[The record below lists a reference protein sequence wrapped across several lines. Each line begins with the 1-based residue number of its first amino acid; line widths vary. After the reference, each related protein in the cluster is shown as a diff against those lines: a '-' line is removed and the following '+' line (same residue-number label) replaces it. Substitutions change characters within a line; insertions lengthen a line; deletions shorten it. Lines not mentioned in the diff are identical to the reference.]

1 MLINSLEF
9 WIFFAVI
16 FLVYYLIRNNR
27 WQNAWLAVTSL
38 AFYGYVSIKL
48 LALFAV
54 IIVLFYG
61 LALGTE
67 KKRESSPATV
77 KWFKVAGVCA
87 GLGVLIY
94 FKYLNFFIAEF
105 SSLLNSI
112 GLPAT
117 TGTLNIIAPLGI
129 SYFTF
134 KLISYIV
141 DVAHGKTQAEHD
153 AVKFT
158 AYVAFFPTLMSGPID
173 RATTFLPQLEKARK
187 LLPSNLGDG
196 SLRIL
201 WGFFMKACIAD
212 RIAPYTDAIFN
223 NISHHNATSIALA
236 SVLYLIQMYSD
247 FAGYSHMAIGVGRL
261 LGLTVTENFKQPFF
275 SVNGGDF
282 WRRWHMSLSFWLRDY
297 IYIPLGGSRCSKMRS
312 YFNVMVT
319 FIACGAWHGAN
330 WTYIIFGAHHG
341 LWVIAS
347 RLMKSPREQL
357 EARYA
362 SLKHSTWFKSV
373 RIAISFLVCCIGAMY
388 FRANSIGD
396 IVVAWRKWLSR
407 DWGTPYLQATV
418 PLFTFGLLSFLVMI
432 YKEHQDEYQGKAHFM
447 HSSSRAMRLACI
459 AMTIVFIILTG
470 ALESDSFIYVQF

>member
-9 WIFFAVI
+9 WIFFAVV

-201 WGFFMKACIAD
+201 
-212 RIAPYTDAIFN
+212 
-223 NISHHNATSIALA
+223 
-236 SVLYLIQMYSD
+236 
-247 FAGYSHMAIGVGRL
+247 
-261 LGLTVTENFKQPFF
+261 
-275 SVNGGDF
+275 
-282 WRRWHMSLSFWLRDY
+282 
-297 IYIPLGGSRCSKMRS
+297 
-312 YFNVMVT
+312 
-319 FIACGAWHGAN
+319 
-330 WTYIIFGAHHG
+330 
-341 LWVIAS
+341 
-347 RLMKSPREQL
+347 
-357 EARYA
+357 
-362 SLKHSTWFKSV
+362 
-373 RIAISFLVCCIGAMY
+373 
-388 FRANSIGD
+388 
-396 IVVAWRKWLSR
+396 
-407 DWGTPYLQATV
+407 
-418 PLFTFGLLSFLVMI
+418 
-432 YKEHQDEYQGKAHFM
+432 
-447 HSSSRAMRLACI
+447 
-459 AMTIVFIILTG
+459 
-470 ALESDSFIYVQF
+470 